1 MRQFQVC
8 HCRAKR
14 GAKDCGALWRD
25 IDADMNLLW
34 LKWLDEWTGWGKPD
48 DEEKYK
54 FHVNLG
60 HDFDYVVDLK
70 NMTQTRIKTGYER
83 ELRVCRLD

>member
-1 MRQFQVC
+1 MKQFQVC

-34 LKWLDEWTGWGKPD
+34 LKWNGWGQPD
-48 DEEKYK
+48 DDEKYK

-60 HDFDYVVDLK
+60 RELVDLQ
-70 NMTQTRIKTGYER
+70 NMTQTRLKTGYVR
-83 ELRVCRLD
+83 ELRVCRLSKL